1 MTLPGGISR
10 KIGGLVR
17 LFRPELPAAAG
28 ICVVIGQVLAAGRFP
43 ALWTGVLGFLCA
55 FALSG
60 AALILND
67 LFDYEVDKIN
77 HPQRPLPSGAVTP
90 TDVIV
95 LTAVTTLVGLA
106 AAAVLGT
113 GVLLVSIIF
122 WVIGFLYNWRYK
134 ESGLPGNLMVSASVG
149 VTYILGA
156 MTVGDPWNRVVWIFA
171 LMAFFIDLGEEIA
184 GDAMD
189 MEGDRKRGSR
199 SIALLKGRDFAVRVT
214 VVLWG
219 LVVILSLV
227 PVLLGWLGIAYLA
240 AILVIDGALIF
251 FSARLLRS
259 RDPQAGR
266 RAMRGAYLGGTLG
279 MLVYLIVQW
288 LL

>member
-1 MTLPGGISR
+1 ML
-10 KIGGLVR
+10 R

-28 ICVVIGQVLAAGRFP
+28 ICVIIGQVLAADKFP
-43 ALWTGVLGFLCA
+43 PLRVGLLGFLTA
-55 FALSG
+55 FALSS

-67 LFDYEVDKIN
+67 LFDYQVDQIN

-90 TDVIV
+90 ADVVWLTV
-95 LTAVTTLVGLA
+95 LTTLLGLGA
-106 AAAVLGT
+106 AAALGT
-113 GVLLVSIIF
+113 GVLLVSLVF
-122 WVIGFLYNWRYK
+122 WVIGFLYNWRFK
-134 ESGLPGNLMVSASVG
+134 ETGLPGNLMVSASVG

-156 MTVGDPWNRVVWIFA
+156 MTVADPWNRVVWIFA

-189 MEGDRKRGSR
+189 IEGDQQRGSR
-199 SIALLKGRDFAVRVT
+199 TIALRKGRAFAVRVA
-214 VVLWG
+214 VALWG
-219 LVVILSLV
+219 LVVALSLV
-227 PVLLGWLGIAYLA
+227 PLLLGWLGTAYA
-240 AILVIDGALIF
+240 AAVLVIDAALIF
-251 FSARLLRS
+251 FSNRLLRS

-279 MLVYLIVQW
+279 MLVYLILQW

>member
-1 MTLPGGISR
+1 MRR
-10 KIGGLVR
+10 KISGLIR

-43 ALWTGVLGFLCA
+43 SLRVGVLGFLCG

-90 TDVIV
+90 ADVIWLTV
-95 LTAVTTLVGLA
+95 LTTLVGLA
-106 AAAVLGT
+106 VAVALGA
-113 GVLLVSIIF
+113 GVLLVSVIF

-134 ESGLPGNLMVSASVG
+134 EAGLPGNLMVSASVG

-189 MEGDRKRGSR
+189 MEGDKQRGTR
-199 SIALLKGRDFAVRVT
+199 SIALLRGKAFALRVA
-214 VVLWG
+214 VALWG
-219 LVVILSLV
+219 LVVVLSLV
-227 PVLLGWLGIAYLA
+227 PILLGWSGGAYIAA
-240 AILVIDGALIF
+240 ALIIDASLAF
-251 FSARLLRS
+251 FSVRLLES
-259 RDPQAGR
+259 GDPQSGR

-279 MLVYLIVQW
+279 MVVYLIAQ
-288 LL
+288 LLL

>member
-1 MTLPGGISR
+1 MKR

-28 ICVVIGQVLAAGRFP
+28 ICVVIGQVLAAEQFP
-43 ALWTGVLGFLCA
+43 ALRVGILGFLCG
-55 FALSG
+55 FALSS

-67 LFDYEVDKIN
+67 LFDYKVDQIN
-77 HPQRPLPSGAVTP
+77 HPERPLPSGAVTP
-90 TDVIV
+90 ADVIW
-95 LTAVTTLVGLA
+95 LTGFTTLAGLA
-106 AAAVLGT
+106 AAAALGA
-113 GVLLVSIIF
+113 GVLLVSVIF

-134 ESGLPGNLMVSASVG
+134 EAGLPGNLMVSASVG

-189 MEGDRKRGSR
+189 MEGDKQRGTR
-199 SIALLKGRDFAVRVT
+199 SIALLRGREFALRVAVALWGWV
-214 VVLWG
+214 VVL
-219 LVVILSLV
+219 SLA
-227 PVLLGWLGIAYLA
+227 PILLGWLGDAYIAA
-240 AILVIDGALIF
+240 VLVIDAALIF
-251 FSARLLRS
+251 FSVRLLKS
-259 RDPQAGR
+259 RDPQSGR

-279 MLVYLIVQW
+279 MIVYLIAQV
-288 LL
+288 LR

>member
-1 MTLPGGISR
+1 MRR
-10 KIGGLVR
+10 KISGLIR

-43 ALWTGVLGFLCA
+43 SLRVGALGFLCG

-90 TDVIV
+90 ADVIWLTV
-95 LTAVTTLVGLA
+95 LTTLVGLA
-106 AAAVLGT
+106 VAVALGA
-113 GVLLVSIIF
+113 GVLLVSVIF

-134 ESGLPGNLMVSASVG
+134 EAGLPGNLMVSASVG

-189 MEGDRKRGSR
+189 MEGDKQRGTR
-199 SIALLKGRDFAVRVT
+199 SIALLRGKAFALRVA
-214 VVLWG
+214 VALWG
-219 LVVILSLV
+219 LVVVLSLV
-227 PVLLGWLGIAYLA
+227 PILLGWSGGAYIAA
-240 AILVIDGALIF
+240 ALIIDASLAF
-251 FSARLLRS
+251 FSVRLLES
-259 RDPQAGR
+259 GDPQSGR

-279 MLVYLIVQW
+279 MVVYLIAQ
-288 LL
+288 LLL